1 VEEFVWRK
9 PAIQLYLN
17 ITNIDIVIIIKQKHT
32 LVLKEERNLKGYKS
46 RRLKKIFLFPT
57 MTIFIIFWSSTPHT
71 SFIHYSKNPATSSTE
86 QLEHNP
92 SVS

>member
-46 RRLKKIFLFPT
+46 RRLKKKFF
-57 MTIFIIFWSSTPHT
+57 
-71 SFIHYSKNPATSSTE
+71 YSKNPATSSTE

>member
-32 LVLKEERNLKGYKS
+32 LVLKEERSLKGYKS
-46 RRLKKIFLFPT
+46 RRLKKKFF
-57 MTIFIIFWSSTPHT
+57 
-71 SFIHYSKNPATSSTE
+71 YSKKLAKSFSP
-86 QLEHNP
+86 QVGHKP
-92 SVS
+92 SLS